1 MAAEIYVNVNV
12 NVKIVRQDFLR
23 SAGELVYPGHIDCFL
38 GVAEA
43 ALSGRKALF
52 AMIAPLPPCRVTL
65 SMSNSMLLPL
75 LAHGEFRSGQVLA
88 EAMGVSRTA
97 VWKQVNRLVTDTGL
111 AIESVRGKGYRIRGG
126 IDLLDADQVRAALNT
141 RAITLLPRLEIL
153 DSVDSTNAELMRRA
167 GQGYAAGMVCTAEQ
181 QTAGRGRRGRQW
193 VSPYASNLYLSLLW
207 EFSQGAAA
215 LEGLSLAVGVAVARA
230 LRACAVPNVQL
241 KWPNDVLYGGAK
253 LGGILLE
260 MTGDAA
266 GNCQVVIGVGL
277 NVAMPAAAAG
287 AIDQAW
293 TDIATITANQH
304 PGRNRLLAAL
314 LNELLPL
321 VADFE
326 QQGFTRWRDDWQ
338 SLDAFAGAAVVL
350 NTGATQMAGIARG
363 VDERGALQLETT
375 TGMQSVY
382 GGEISLRAAP

>member
-1 MAAEIYVNVNV
+1 MIGPPS
-12 NVKIVRQDFLR
+12 I
-23 SAGELVYPGHIDCFL
+23 
-38 GVAEA
+38 
-43 ALSGRKALF
+43 GRAQSFVSK
-52 AMIAPLPPCRVTL
+52 TK
-65 SMSNSMLLPL
+65 LLPL
-75 LAHGEFRSGQVLA
+75 LATGEFRSGQDLA
-88 EAMGVSRTA
+88 DAMGVSRTA
-97 VWKQVNRLVTDTGL
+97 VWKQVNRLVADMGL
-111 AIESVRGKGYRIRGG
+111 AIESVRGKGYRIPGG
-126 IDLLDADQVRAALNT
+126 IDLLDAAQVKVALGARASALLT
-141 RAITLLPRLEIL
+141 GLEIL
-153 DSVDSTNAELMRRA
+153 DSVDSTNAQLMRRA
-167 GQGYAAGMVCTAEQ
+167 EQGCSSGRVCTAEQ

-241 KWPNDVLYGGAK
+241 KWPNDVLYRGAK

-260 MTGDAA
+260 MRGDTA
-266 GNCQVVIGVGL
+266 GSCQVVIGVGL

-293 TDIATITANQH
+293 TDIKTITANQH
-304 PGRNRLLAAL
+304 PGRNRLLAAV

-321 VADFE
+321 AADFE
-326 QQGFTRWRDDWQ
+326 QQGFSHWRDAWQ
-338 SLDAFAGAAVVL
+338 SLDAFDGVAVVL
-350 NTGATQMAGIARG
+350 NTGSVQLGGIARG

-375 TGMQSVY
+375 TGVQSVY